1 MDEDNCSSHG
11 SDVDDMDVDDSLD
24 VSYTFPEEIS
34 EGEDEDDED
43 AEYDDEDISLLQSD
57 LNFVKMKIVSNTET
71 YIKYNNKIRVTSPYI
86 TKFEKTRVLGIRAT
100 QIEGGAKTLLSKD
113 KITNIRLSTDIAELE
128 YEERLIPFIIR
139 RYLPDGQYEDW
150 KLTDF
155 HNV

>member
-1 MDEDNCSSHG
+1 MDEDNCSSQG

-24 VSYTFPEEIS
+24 VLYTYPEEIS
-34 EGEDEDDED
+34 ECEEDEDDD
-43 AEYDDEDISLLQSD
+43 EYDDEDISLLQSD
-57 LNFVKMKIVSNTET
+57 LNFVKMKIVSNSET
-71 YIKYNNKIRVTSPYI
+71 YIKYANKNRVTSPFI
-86 TKFEKTRVLGIRAT
+86 TKFEKTRVLGTRAT

-113 KITNIRLSTDIAELE
+113 KVRNIRFATDIAEIE
-128 YEERLIPFIIR
+128 YEEKLIPFIIR